1 MMMDGTSHSGAAHTA
16 RTTPRLAIAGA
27 LLVATLLLLVGAA
40 PAQADVLVSNLYVAT
55 GGNSPAVPRD
65 YAQGFTT
72 GNNEGYALTSI
83 EFSQATAGVLDSTL
97 TVTVAATSPS
107 STVLQT
113 LTRSG
118 SIGWE
123 YEVPSGDTLI
133 LNGETQYFVIVI
145 YSGSGTDPI
154 PTWESTTTNSEDSG
168 YDGWSI
174 ADTLFARSHQ
184 PNANWSVGEA
194 ELKIG
199 VHGSAL
205 PMASDQT
212 VTTNEDTEHTF
223 AAGDFNFSDADT
235 GDALE
240 SVKITTLPGT
250 GEGALKFNNSTI
262 SDNDLPKEVTKDEL
276 AADKLKYKPPAN
288 AYGAAITTFEFKVND
303 GTFDS
308 QSASTMTIDVTA
320 VNDAPTS
327 TNDSITTKED
337 KTYTIKEEDFGY
349 ADVEGDALVHVRIV
363 TRPTNLT
370 GTETR
375 GQLRFDGAHL
385 TSFPKDVT
393 PADLAANKLKYK
405 PPGNKNGEPYAFF
418 RFQLYDGTAYSGEYW
433 MNVDVTPVNDLPT
446 SSNRCC
452 TNAVNLNEDEV
463 YTFVTGDFPF
473 TDIDDDA
480 LDHVSILSPPRHPDP
495 AILELR
501 GTLKLDGVT
510 LAGEDLPSD
519 VPAADLAAGKFE
531 YHPPEN
537 ESGAPHARIIFTVN
551 DGTADSEF
559 GYQMYFDIAAVN
571 DAPVVSGD
579 AAIEYAENDTIDVAT
594 YSATDQEGDS
604 LTWGLAG
611 DDSGAFSLS
620 NELVLSFNSSPN
632 FETPTDVDGDNV
644 YEVTVEADDGTNT
657 PTATGSLAVTVTV
670 TDEPVVTG
678 TAQRN
683 YAENGTDAVA
693 TYQVSGSSNVTWSL
707 SGPDSGDF
715 SITGGELTFN
725 DSPNYEAPTD
735 GDPADTNNLPDNVYE
750 VTVEADDGVET
761 GRLDVT
767 VTVTDA
773 NDPPVL
779 AGSTELSIAETDQVF
794 RLDDC
799 AVEDDTCPA
808 YVGTFTASDD
818 EANDIVY
825 AYLLSPGGASD
836 KQNDSPKFAVRLS
849 GTNYTTIRLFFL
861 ETPNFES
868 PEDGDE
874 DNVYEIEFVSLNVG
888 HPQFNTLDVSIT
900 VTDENDAPVAGADE
914 ATTEEDTAETIPVLA
929 NDTDEDAGNVLSVSQ
944 VGEEIAPSSG
954 TVAITAG
961 STTSVTYTPEANFH
975 GTDSFTYTVSDIDS
989 NDAATALTAT
999 GTVYVTV
1006 TAVNDVPT
1014 SADVT
1019 RVTDEDTEYT
1029 FVAGNLPDFAYGD
1042 IDGDQLDHVK
1052 ITELPA
1058 TGTGKL
1064 FLDDVRITNTGKKV
1078 SKTKLANGSFTY
1090 TPPAN
1095 ANGDGDGTGFATF
1108 QFKVNDGT
1116 NDSGSAYTFTMNV
1129 TAVNDAPTASD
1140 NTVDTNQYLAYPF
1153 TAADFG
1159 FADVDGDTLDH
1170 VKITALP
1177 GTETGKLF
1185 LGDEDAVEITSVAP
1199 PPQVTPAQ
1207 LDDGELT
1214 YTPPPGLTSDLY
1226 ATVKFKVNDGTVDSG
1241 EHTITVHVDKV
1252 DTPVVSGPAALDYEE
1267 GGTQA
1272 VAAYQATSPDG
1283 ANIVW
1288 SLDAD
1293 SADAGDFT
1301 ISSTGVLSFAS
1312 APDFGSPAD
1321 ADGDN
1326 VYEVT
1331 VQAAAVIDGYTVTG
1345 TLAVTVTVTGA
1356 NAPALAG
1363 PTAIDYQ
1370 DGDTSAVAAYT
1381 VTNRAAADLTWSL
1394 AGTDAGD
1401 FAISDGGVLTFA
1413 SAPDFEDPADDDENN
1428 EYLVTVTASDGSRT
1442 GTLEVTVTVIEV
1454 PDADDPPALSGPTTI
1469 YYGENGTHDVGI
1481 FTVVNPPADAITS
1494 WSLTGTDAG
1503 DFSIS
1508 SAGVLRFASAP
1519 DFENP
1524 TDNGNDNEYQVTVNA
1539 SHDSDTVT
1547 LNVTVTVTDVNE
1559 LPRLSGPTTIFF
1571 GENGTQGVGAF
1582 SVVNRPAAAI
1592 TWSLTGADAADF
1604 GINSAGTLSFASP
1617 PNYEDPADAGLNNVY
1632 EVTVEASDGS
1642 DTVTLDV
1649 TVTVV
1654 DVNEPPTSA
1663 NQGVS
1668 TEEDTAYPFTAP
1680 DFTFVDVD
1688 ANDALDQVKITAL
1701 PATGTGTLSLD
1712 GAQITGANLPKPVSQ
1727 DELAAGKLT
1736 YMPPADLNGSPFT
1749 TFRFKIND
1757 GAADSTAQY
1766 TMSIG
1771 VTPVNDAPTAPDST
1785 VVRTTQY
1792 RDYTFTAANFGFLD
1806 VDSGDTL
1813 DHVTI
1818 TLIRGAIGTTN
1829 AGEVQ
1834 LNGNSI
1840 TDGTQVTKGQLDD
1853 GKLKYIRP
1861 ADPIESF
1868 YLQFDYLVHDGDS
1881 YSSEESRMSVF
1892 LDFLYTPAV
1901 SGPKEINY
1909 PAGSTAVVG
1918 TYTATTEEFE
1928 SITLHLQD
1936 SDDHDDFEFNS
1947 TTGELTFK
1955 TPPNFENPTDGDPT
1969 DPNNA
1974 PDNVYKVTV
1983 AATVEVDGDSETGT
1997 LDVSVTVTEANATL
2011 TVSGPTA
2018 ISYGENDTHAVAAF
2032 TASNPGGATVTW
2044 GLADSVDSVDSAAFN
2059 ISEEG
2064 VLSFGSVPD
2073 YELPA
2078 DADEDNDY
2086 HVTVTAGAGADE
2098 TSTLNVTV
2106 TVTEADDLPKWSGV
2120 NAFSVAEGYPAYES
2134 FATFKLTDQD
2144 TKLNGVRQD
2153 ISTYFIVDDEPA
2165 DRRLIFL
2172 MVPWGP
2178 VDEDVDEVT
2187 ISFRDTP
2194 DYEMPADKDR
2204 DNTYELIL
2212 IAYNPGINNVRV
2224 AHQVTVNVTNID
2236 EDPVATRDSVT
2247 TDEDVTIEIPVLDN
2261 DLVDQTAKPLSVVA
2275 VTAAATD
2282 GSSAVLDSESNTI
2295 TYTPSP
2301 NFHGADSFSYTITD
2315 NATPARTDTATVRVR
2330 VLPVNDPPVAVADP
2344 DFAWA
2349 KTSENTALDVPAERP
2364 LDNDWDPEGDHLTV
2378 TEVGI
2383 PEIPL
2388 NGAAVWDPMT
2398 QTITYTPRP
2407 NYHGSDTFSYT
2418 VSDGNDTADSTVTVT
2433 IRQDSADANLAALAI
2448 VTGALSPLTLTPS
2461 FEAGTTSYEVDG
2473 VVPYTVEKVRVR
2485 PTTNDTAATVTVNGM
2500 EVESGSRSKNIE
2512 LTEGGAT
2519 LIEVEVT
2526 AEDGTTKTYTITVF
2540 HPPNDAALYFE
2551 EKIGSE
2557 YRWITRTLD
2566 NQYCLNP
2573 DQGEQ
2578 GCLPSDLEF
2587 LRFTAT
2593 AQSDKVRIRRPGKPD
2608 SDAYYSLEIISAQ
2621 DAADGT
2627 ITNRTTA
2634 KTDSVEGTSFR
2645 DESDLITVQQGVV
2658 NNIWVTVTVGSSH
2671 SVTAITSCYDA
2682 SAVLANLVVAGDSG
2696 TVPLSAEFASDV
2708 TAYSAAVEYAVDRV
2722 TVTPTG
2728 EPAGACTTITVA
2740 GTEVASGA
2748 TSGAIELTE
2757 GEVTSIPVVFANGS
2771 DQTTYTIQVFRPA
2784 AIAVGGSGSS
2794 LGEGDAS
2801 DDRFHSFPVT
2811 LSAAILEGFIAEDAQ
2826 VDVNWSVAS
2835 GPGSNRA
2842 TADDFPNGVFPS
2854 GSVTFSSGDDLTKFI
2869 QIRHRDDTVVE
2880 NDERFLVTL
2889 TPPAGGFPAARG
2901 INSDWASLNRA
2912 GTNAEGTIMDD
2923 DRLEGNFRFGASID
2937 SPTYLK
2943 DVQIEPLVLPAA
2955 AGASG
2960 TVSYELEGALP
2971 AGLQFDA
2978 ATRTIAGTPTQLQ
2991 AERLYKWTAT
3001 DQAEA
3006 EAQLTFSIAVEPYL
3020 GVKVVGSLPP
3030 LTLYVGGESAQVDAA
3045 PVMIGDD
3052 LSWTFASSDA
3062 GVATVQGAGSVVE
3075 VAPVHEGTAQ
3085 VTATATNQH
3094 GTASVA
3100 FTVTVRTSAAEAEAI
3115 RAALAGHA
3123 RVVLGSVTDV
3133 IGQRVDGGTG
3143 GRGSGCAPTDD
3154 AGNDGTWNADPRG
3167 GSGTYASGFD
3177 GSLGDPSGAG
3187 GVETGG
3193 IRHVGNS
3200 GRGGGMIGGLDDA
3213 LSLIWGRSFSLALGG
3228 DQATDCAGMGGNASR
3243 WNVWGAADLQQASGG
3258 TEVSDYEG
3266 EWRLL
3271 YFGADRAFDEQ
3282 LMGGMAVSRVWGE
3295 ADYRFEDHTASGAGH
3310 LSSTLTGIY
3319 PYVYGSFWGLQLWAI
3334 GGLGSGDVTNVR
3346 EHVPGPPDEGN
3357 LVMGLAVAGLSKSLY
3372 ELGGVQLSLIG
3383 DVGYLSLSADGGG
3396 SLAGAQASVGRVR
3409 LGLEMA
3415 GRLAFGLEP
3424 FVQVRGRY
3432 DGGDGPTGT
3441 AAEMVG
3447 GLRYTAER
3455 LNLEVR
3461 GNYLVSTADFQQWGA
3476 NARVG
3481 YRPAA
3486 DGGGLSGSLATQW
3499 GAPDSGGSFQDGHTM
3514 QMPGADLGSA
3524 GQSPPLNLSGEIGYG
3539 LSIPRLRGSLTPTVG
3554 YDYRGQGDSRASVG
3568 VAYVQSGNLAGDVRL
3583 RLDIARTERR
3593 ESPPDHSLEASVE
3606 LRY

>member
-1 MMMDGTSHSGAAHTA
+1 MTMDGTSPSGAAHTA
-16 RTTPRLAIAGA
+16 RTAHSTPRLAIAGA
-27 LLVATLLLLVGAA
+27 LLVATLLLLGGAA
-40 PAQADVLVSNLYVAT
+40 PAQAHVLVSNLIQVSAGY
-55 GGNSPAVPRD
+55 SPAVPRD

-97 TVTVAATSPS
+97 TVTVAATSPT

-118 SIGWE
+118 SVGWE
-123 YEVPSGDTLI
+123 YQVPSGNTLI
-133 LNGETQYFVIVI
+133 LNGGTQYFVIVT

-194 ELKIG
+194 ELKIR

-212 VTTNEDTEHTF
+212 VTTNEDTEHAF

-235 GDALE
+235 GAALV

-308 QSASTMTIDVTA
+308 LSASTMTIDVTA

-337 KTYTIKEEDFGY
+337 KTYTIKEEDFGF

-473 TDIDDDA
+473 TDIDGDA

-559 GYQMYFDIAAVN
+559 AYQMYFDIAAVN
-571 DAPVVSGD
+571 DAPVVTGD
-579 AAIEYAENDTIDVAT
+579 AAIDYAENDTSDLAT

-604 LTWGLAG
+604 LTWSLAG
-611 DDSGAFSLS
+611 ADSGAFSLS
-620 NELVLSFNSSPN
+620 TELVLSFTSSPD
-632 FETPTDVDGDNV
+632 FENPADADADNV

-657 PTATGSLAVTVTV
+657 LTATGKRDVTVTV
-670 TDEPVVTG
+670 TDVPVVTG
-678 TAQRN
+678 LAQRT

-693 TYQVSGSSNVTWSL
+693 TYQIPGSSSVTWSL
-707 SGPDSGDF
+707 SGTDSGDF
-715 SITGGELTFN
+715 SIDAGGELTFN
-725 DSPNYEAPTD
+725 NSPNYEAPTD
-735 GDPADTNNLPDNVYE
+735 GNGDNVYE

-773 NDPPVL
+773 NDAPVL
-779 AGSTELSIAETDQVF
+779 AGSTGLSFAETDQVF

-799 AVEDDTCPA
+799 AIKDQTCPA

-849 GTNYTTIRLFFL
+849 GTNNATIRLFFR
-861 ETPNFES
+861 ETPNFEF

-929 NDTDEDAGNVLSVSQ
+929 NDTDEDAGTVLSVSQ
-944 VGEEIAPSSG
+944 VGVDTAPSSG

-975 GTDSFTYTVSDIDS
+975 GTDSFTYTVSD
-989 NDAATALTAT
+989 DAASALTAT
-999 GTVYVTV
+999 GTVTVTV

-1019 RVTDEDTEYT
+1019 EATDEDTEYT
-1029 FVAGNLPDFAYGD
+1029 FGEDDFPFGD

-1052 ITELPA
+1052 ITVLPA
-1058 TGTGKL
+1058 PGTGKL
-1064 FLDDVRITNTGKKV
+1064 FLDGVRITNTGKKV

-1095 ANGDGDGTGFATF
+1095 ANGTGFATF

-1116 NDSGSAYTFTMNV
+1116 DDSGEHTITMNV

-1140 NTVDTNQYLAYPF
+1140 NTVDTNQYLPYPF

-1159 FADVDGDTLDH
+1159 FADVDGNTLDH
-1170 VKITALP
+1170 AKITALP
-1177 GTETGKLF
+1177 GTGTLL
-1185 LGDEDAVEITSVAP
+1185 LGVTAVTTDQ
-1199 PPQVTPAQ
+1199 QVSKDD
-1207 LDDGELT
+1207 LDQLT
-1214 YTPPPGLTSDLY
+1214 YSPPTDLTSDLY

-1252 DTPVVSGPAALDYEE
+1252 DTPVVSGPSALDYEE

-1288 SLDAD
+1288 SLDD
-1293 SADAGDFT
+1293 GFLDAADFT
-1301 ISSTGVLSFAS
+1301 ITSTGVLSFDS

-1326 VYEVT
+1326 AYEVT
-1331 VQAAAVIDGYTVTG
+1331 VQAAAVIAGYTVTG

-1363 PTAIDYQ
+1363 PTALDFQ

-1394 AGTDAGD
+1394 AGTDADD

-1413 SAPDFEDPADDDENN
+1413 SAPDVEDPADDDENN
-1428 EYLVTVTASDGSRT
+1428 EYLVTVTASDDSRT
-1442 GTLEVTVTVIEV
+1442 GTLDVTVTVIAV
-1454 PDADDPPALSGPTTI
+1454 PGAADPPALSGPTTI

-1481 FTVVNPPADAITS
+1481 FTVVNRPADAVT

-1503 DFSIS
+1503 DFAIS
-1508 SAGVLRFASAP
+1508 SAGVLRFASPP

-1524 TDNGNDNEYQVTVNA
+1524 TDNGENNEYQVTVEA
-1539 SHDSDTVT
+1539 SHTSDTVT
-1547 LNVTVTVTDVNE
+1547 LDVTVTVTDVNE
-1559 LPRLSGPTTIFF
+1559 LPRLSGPTTIYY
-1571 GENGTQGVGAF
+1571 GENGTQMVGAF
-1582 SVVNRPAAAI
+1582 TVTNRPAAAI
-1592 TWSLTGADAADF
+1592 TWSLDDVNDDGDF
-1604 GINSAGTLSFASP
+1604 RINSAGTLSFASP
-1617 PNYEDPADAGLNNVY
+1617 PNYEDPADANDDNEY
-1632 EVTVEASDGS
+1632 KVTVEASDDS

-1668 TEEDTAYPFTAP
+1668 TDEDTAYSFSVA
-1680 DFTFVDVD
+1680 DFSFADVD
-1688 ANDALDQVKITAL
+1688 ADDALDHVKITAL

-1712 GAQITGANLPKPVSQ
+1712 GAEITGANLPKPVSQ
-1727 DELAAGKLT
+1727 GELAAGKLT
-1736 YMPPADLNGSPFT
+1736 YMPPADLNGSSFT

-1818 TLIRGAIGTTN
+1818 TLIRGAIGTSN

-1840 TDGTQVTKGQLDD
+1840 TGGTQVTKGQLDD

-1861 ADPIESF
+1861 ADPFESF

-1936 SDDHDDFEFNS
+1936 SDDSDDFTIDASGELRFNS
-1947 TTGELTFK
+1947 
-1955 TPPNFENPTDGDPT
+1955 PPDFENPTDGDPN

-1974 PDNVYKVTV
+1974 RDNVYKVTV
-1983 AATVEVDGDSETGT
+1983 AATVAVAGDRETGT

-2011 TVSGPTA
+2011 TVFGPTA

-2032 TASNPGGATVTW
+2032 TASTPGGATVTW
-2044 GLADSVDSVDSAAFN
+2044 GLADSVDSVDFAAFN
-2059 ISEEG
+2059 ISQEG

-2073 YELPA
+2073 FELPA
-2078 DADEDNDY
+2078 DADQDNDY
-2086 HVTVTAGAGADE
+2086 HVTVTAAAGADE

-2120 NAFSVAEGYPAYES
+2120 NAFSVAEGYPAGEA

-2187 ISFRDTP
+2187 ISFRDRP

-2261 DLVDQTAKPLSVVA
+2261 DSVDQTAKPLSVVT

-2282 GSSAVLDSESNTI
+2282 GSSAVLDTESNTI

-2301 NFHGADSFSYTITD
+2301 NFHGNDTFSYTITD
-2315 NATPARTDTATVRVR
+2315 SATPARTDTATVRVR

-2344 DFAWA
+2344 DFPWA

-2433 IRQDSADANLAALAI
+2433 IRQDSPDADLAALTI

-2461 FEAGTTSYEVDG
+2461 FEAGKTSYEVDG
-2473 VVPYTVEKVRVR
+2473 VVPYRVEKVRVR

-2540 HPPNDAALYFE
+2540 HPPNGPEVYFQE
-2551 EKIGSE
+2551 LIGTDDF
-2557 YRWITRTLD
+2557 RWLSRTLD
-2566 NQYCLNP
+2566 P
-2573 DQGEQ
+2573 DNTCVAGQQGEGICPNEKQ
-2578 GCLPSDLEF
+2578 F
-2587 LRFTAT
+2587 TRFEAS
-2593 AQSDKVRIRRPGKPD
+2593 AESNKVRIRVPGD
-2608 SDAYYSLEIISAQ
+2608 STAYYHVELLDKTS
-2621 DAADGT
+2621 T
-2627 ITNRTTA
+2627 KITEQTTA
-2634 KTDSVEGTSFR
+2634 
-2645 DESDLITVQQGVV
+2645 ESKGNEFTTGWSGIIDVAPDKR
-2658 NNIWVTVTVGSSH
+2658 NNVWVTVKVGGSTYH
-2671 SVTAITSCYDA
+2671 SVTEITTDCYTA
-2682 SAVLANLVVAGDSG
+2682 SAVLANLVVAADSG
-2696 TVPLSAEFASDV
+2696 TVPLSAEFASEV
-2708 TAYSAAVEYAVDRV
+2708 TDYTAAVEYAVDRV
-2722 TVTPTG
+2722 TVTPTS
-2728 EPAGACTTITVA
+2728 EPAGACPTITVA

-2801 DDRFHSFPVT
+2801 DAGDDDDLGGQFHRFPVT
-2811 LSAAILEGFIAEDAQ
+2811 LSAAILEDFIAEDAQ
-2826 VDVNWSVAS
+2826 VEVNWSVAS

-2912 GTNAEGTIMDD
+2912 GTTAEGTIMDD
-2923 DRLEGNFRFGASID
+2923 DRLEANFRFGASID

-2943 DVQIEPLVLPAA
+2943 DVQIEPLVLAAA

-2991 AERLYKWTAT
+2991 AERLYKWTAI
-3001 DQAEA
+3001 
-3006 EAQLTFSIAVEPYL
+3006 EAQTQARAELTFSITVEPYL

-3030 LTLYVGGESAQVDAA
+3030 LTLYVGGESARVDAA
-3045 PVMIGDD
+3045 PVMIGDN

-3062 GVATVQGAGSVVE
+3062 GVASVTAVEGAGSVVE

-3085 VTATATNQH
+3085 VTATAYQRLWH
-3094 GTASVA
+3094 GERG
-3100 FTVTVRTSAAEAEAI
+3100 VRGD
-3115 RAALAGHA
+3115 RAHVGGGGGCDPRRVGRPCAGGA
-3123 RVVLGSVTDV
+3123 
-3133 IGQRVDGGTG
+3133 GQR
-3143 GRGSGCAPTDD
+3143 
-3154 AGNDGTWNADPRG
+3154 
-3167 GSGTYASGFD
+3167 
-3177 GSLGDPSGAG
+3177 
-3187 GVETGG
+3187 
-3193 IRHVGNS
+3193 
-3200 GRGGGMIGGLDDA
+3200 
-3213 LSLIWGRSFSLALGG
+3213 
-3228 DQATDCAGMGGNASR
+3228 
-3243 WNVWGAADLQQASGG
+3243 
-3258 TEVSDYEG
+3258 
-3266 EWRLL
+3266 
-3271 YFGADRAFDEQ
+3271 DRRD
-3282 LMGGMAVSRVWGE
+3282 R
-3295 ADYRFEDHTASGAGH
+3295 R
-3310 LSSTLTGIY
+3310 
-3319 PYVYGSFWGLQLWAI
+3319 P
-3334 GGLGSGDVTNVR
+3334 
-3346 EHVPGPPDEGN
+3346 
-3357 LVMGLAVAGLSKSLY
+3357 
-3372 ELGGVQLSLIG
+3372 
-3383 DVGYLSLSADGGG
+3383 
-3396 SLAGAQASVGRVR
+3396 
-3409 LGLEMA
+3409 A
-3415 GRLAFGLEP
+3415 GRL
-3424 FVQVRGRY
+3424 GRAVAAAARRARAM
-3432 DGGDGPTGT
+3432 GAAGPR
-3441 AAEMVG
+3441 M
-3447 GLRYTAER
+3447 
-3455 LNLEVR
+3455 
-3461 GNYLVSTADFQQWGA
+3461 
-3476 NARVG
+3476 
-3481 YRPAA
+3481 RPAA
-3486 DGGGLSGSLATQW
+3486 LRATAPAVRATALAP
-3499 GAPDSGGSFQDGHTM
+3499 AP
-3514 QMPGADLGSA
+3514 PGA
-3524 GQSPPLNLSGEIGYG
+3524 
-3539 LSIPRLRGSLTPTVG
+3539 
-3554 YDYRGQGDSRASVG
+3554 
-3568 VAYVQSGNLAGDVRL
+3568 
-3583 RLDIARTERR
+3583 
-3593 ESPPDHSLEASVE
+3593 
-3606 LRY
+3606 